1 MFKILVAEDDAE
13 LQQLFC
19 RVLTRSG
26 YTAIGVPDVRP
37 GTEMLDQLAQVTGV
51 EAPRPLAELK
61 HKPIRFNGCVTKE
74 HMVDQVLEMLR

>member
-1 MFKILVAEDDAE
+1 MLP
-13 LQQLFC
+13 
-19 RVLTRSG
+19 
-26 YTAIGVPDVRP
+26 AIGVPDVRP

-74 HMVDQVLEMLR
+74 HMVDQVLEMLC